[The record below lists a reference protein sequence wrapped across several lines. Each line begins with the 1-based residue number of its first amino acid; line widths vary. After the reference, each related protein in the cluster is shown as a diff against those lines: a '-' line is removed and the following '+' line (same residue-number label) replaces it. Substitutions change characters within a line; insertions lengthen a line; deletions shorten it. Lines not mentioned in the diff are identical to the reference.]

1 MSELSNQET
10 FASFGN
16 IIKEDDSTADFSIRC
31 ETREFRVH
39 KVVLCARSS
48 VFRAMILTD
57 MQEASKGEIFIEN
70 LGERALISV
79 IHFIYTGELELGD
92 DPNIQDLAWAGTKY
106 LLDGFMDLLALR
118 LQMRK
123 EEFPG
128 EMIAD
133 LLIAAHLHEDKN
145 LRRIA
150 LDKIWGNREIFND
163 PGFRKTME
171 ESEPIVMIDL
181 VKDL

>member
-1 MSELSNQET
+1 
-10 FASFGN
+10 
-16 IIKEDDSTADFSIRC
+16 
-31 ETREFRVH
+31 
-39 KVVLCARSS
+39 
-48 VFRAMILTD
+48 

-133 LLIAAHLHEDKN
+133 LLIAAHRHEELQDFRK
-145 LRRIA
+145 IA
-150 LDKIWGNREIFND
+150 LNILRGDRNILND
-163 PGFRKTME
+163 EGFRK
-171 ESEPIVMIDL
+171 VMKEADPSIMFDI
-181 VKDL
+181 VKDI